1 MSYILDALRKS
12 EQQRRQGAAPLARLA
27 EAGETGPLR
36 RTRSLNGM
44 IAVLL
49 IGSGVAVGW
58 WRPWQ
63 AGPAMPVPA
72 ATVALP
78 PAPPPEARRATPAPP
93 AEPVSPRPAAV
104 AQAAPPPPAAGTDA
118 AGGPDAGSL
127 SELAP
132 ELRQELP
139 ALVMSL
145 HSHSADPKERM
156 VMLNGTMLHEGDQ
169 VTPGLLLQEVTP
181 DGAILA
187 YRGQRFLLGLRQ

>member
-27 EAGETGPLR
+27 QAAETGSAR

-58 WRPWQ
+58 WRPW
-63 AGPAMPVPA
+63 AGPAMPIPAPA
-72 ATVALP
+72 ATVALT
-78 PAPPPEARRATPAPP
+78 PAPPLPEARNATPAPP
-93 AEPVSPRPAAV
+93 AEPERPKPAALV
-104 AQAAPPPPAAGTDA
+104 PAAPPAPAAGA
-118 AGGPDAGSL
+118 PEAGSL

-132 ELRQELP
+132 EVRQELP
-139 ALVMSL
+139 ALVMAL
-145 HSHSADPKERM
+145 HSHSANPKERM
-156 VMLNGTMLHEGDQ
+156 VMLNGVMLHEGEQ
-169 VTPGLLLQEVTP
+169 VAPGLLLEEVTP

-187 YRGQRFLLGLRQ
+187 YRGQRFRLGLRQ